1 MFSTFDYIA
10 MIHEERLSLTNLTE
24 RDNIL
29 RNLKKKTFL
38 DKKSRKYKC
47 PNQLTLDD

>member
-29 RNLKKKTFL
+29 RNLKKKKLFWI
-38 DKKSRKYKC
+38 KKAG
-47 PNQLTLDD
+47 NINVQIN